1 MARVMNVIQSF
12 SSKDGEHSSS
22 SSSSSSNF
30 VPEKNYETLR
40 KVALKIASN
49 GYKMVLL

>member
-12 SSKDGEHSSS
+12 SSKDGEHS

-40 KVALKIASN
+40 KVALKIAFN